1 MALSGI
7 EVIGKIIKVYDPK
20 SGISKRNG
28 SEWKSQEF
36 VIEEQGGNSSFPR
49 MCDFTVFGA
58 DRLDQFKINLGETV
72 HVWLDINAHAW
83 EDRYFNDVRA
93 YRVEHVDPNSV
104 GMPNGGYAQLNAV
117 KSKSA
122 ATQMKLGSRTEGG
135 IMLLPTSYTAEMF
148 APALKKYV
156 AVTAAPSE
164 AAKDYANSATNMN
177 QILDGRCRGVMFRAN
192 AKGLYEISYS

>member
-104 GMPNGGYAQLNAV
+104 GMPNGGYAQPMPGAPMAGGAPIANPAPT
-117 KSKSA
+117 A
-122 ATQMKLGSRTEGG
+122 GS
-135 IMLLPTSYTAEMF
+135 
-148 APALKKYV
+148 APAPGTPV
-156 AVTAAPSE
+156 
-164 AAKDYANSATNMN
+164 
-177 QILDGRCRGVMFRAN
+177 DGMASDNNEDLPF
-192 AKGLYEISYS
+192 